1 MKASNKF
8 EKENQIKE
16 IAFITSSRI
25 QEFASIQ
32 TNKIIYK
39 MKILHNAMI
48 QGAGELDIQ
57 FAVWT
62 NIEHWYH

>member
-1 MKASNKF
+1 LLQASNKF

-48 QGAGELDIQ
+48 QCAGELDIQ
-57 FAVWT
+57 FAV
-62 NIEHWYH
+62 